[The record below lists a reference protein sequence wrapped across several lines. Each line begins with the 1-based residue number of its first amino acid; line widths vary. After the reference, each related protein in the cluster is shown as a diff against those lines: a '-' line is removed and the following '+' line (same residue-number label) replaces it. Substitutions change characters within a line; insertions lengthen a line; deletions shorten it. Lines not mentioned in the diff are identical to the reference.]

1 MSVGADIP
9 RVDGLDKLTGR
20 AAYVDDVA
28 IPGVLHGGTI
38 RTPIARGR
46 IQRVVFDPSINW
58 SEFVIVDHRD
68 IPAGRNAIKLIE
80 ADQPALA
87 ASEFRH
93 KHEPVVL
100 IAHRSIHKLRDALRA
115 VRVEV
120 EPLPA
125 VLRPDMPLNPTLIQH
140 GTDNV
145 LKRLEIRK
153 GAGEPGREAE
163 FQALFDSAAHII
175 EGRYATGAQEHV
187 YLETQGMV
195 AWQEDGRLVV
205 RGSMQ
210 CPYYVVDSLAYFFNR
225 PREAFRVIQAP
236 VGGGFGGKEDFPSN
250 LAIHA
255 ALLAE
260 KAGAPVKIVYARQE
274 DMAATTKRHPGV
286 VRHRTA
292 VDAGG
297 KLLAMDIDVVL
308 DGGAYVTLSPV
319 VLSRGCIHAAGP
331 YACENIR
338 VVGEARLTN
347 SVPYGAFRGFGAPQ
361 TMFAIERHMDVI
373 ARRLGM
379 SPVDLRRR
387 NLVRDGQTLATGQVV
402 SDGVDLPALM
412 DAALR
417 DAQYHERRKQHAGMN
432 SGAGAHPYLR
442 RGIGFAT
449 FHHGSGFTGG
459 GETYLASEVWVEG
472 HADGRV
478 EVLTAQT
485 DMGQGTSTILSQI
498 AAGRLGLPAE
508 QVRVA
513 TPDTSRVPNSGP
525 TVASRTAMVVGKLIE
540 AACDDLLQ
548 QVRSADAKAD
558 GRDAHSTHAAT
569 CSAIRAWHAANPGKR
584 LIGRGKYEK
593 PAHIQWDDKTYRGD
607 AYAAYSWGTY
617 VAEVEVD
624 LRTYAVRVTDFV
636 ARQEVGRVLNPT
648 LARGQIQ
655 GGVVQG
661 IGWALYEE
669 VVLDDGVMKNC
680 QMTNYV
686 IPACADLPPIRVFFE
701 ESPSPFGP
709 QGAKG
714 IGELPMDG
722 PAPAILNAVC
732 DALGIEANE
741 IPLTPERLMTLLE
754 GR

>member
-1 MSVGADIP
+1 MSIGADIP

-58 SEFVIVDHRD
+58 AEFVIVDHRD

-80 ADQPALA
+80 ADQPALVA
-87 ASEFRH
+87 DEFRH

-125 VLRPDMPLNPTLIQH
+125 VLRPDMSLTPELLQH

-145 LKRLEIRK
+145 LKRLAIRK
-153 GAGEPGREAE
+153 GAGESGHDAE

-260 KAGAPVKIVYARQE
+260 KAGAPVKIVYDRQE

-292 VDAGG
+292 VDASG
-297 KLLAMDIDVVL
+297 KLLAMDIDVVM

-338 VVGEARLTN
+338 AIGEARLTN

-373 ARRLGM
+373 ARRLRM
-379 SPVDLRRR
+379 LPVELRRR

-402 SDGVDLPALM
+402 SDGVDLSSLM

-417 DAQYHERRKQHAGMN
+417 DARYDERQKRHADMN
-432 SGAGAHPYLR
+432 SGAGSHPYLR

-472 HADGRV
+472 HADGSA

-498 AAGRLGLPAE
+498 AAARLGVSADL
-508 QVRVA
+508 VRVA

-540 AACDDLLQ
+540 AACDDLLKQ
-548 QVRSADAKAD
+548 SGIGTTKSIP
-558 GRDAHSTHAAT
+558 RDPSG
-569 CSAIRAWHAANPGKR
+569 AIKSWHATNPGKR

-593 PAHIQWDDKTYRGD
+593 PAHIQWDDKSYRGD

-617 VAEVEVD
+617 VAEVEID
-624 LRTYAVRVTDFV
+624 LRTYSVRVTDFV